1 MQEIV
6 QKRGETST
14 EVRELM
20 HTMLTGDTYTGLQ
33 AIKAL
38 GAIGVPAIG
47 PLMEA
52 LTAADSNAR
61 WIVAMALARVG
72 SDATEPLIEIV
83 RTADDTVTDPAVWA
97 LAEIGD
103 SRAVGPLVAVLQ
115 DDHRSGCCRALTAA
129 ALLKLGDSVGIARV
143 QEAFDL
149 SGEGFAGIAMEA
161 YEGT

>member
-61 WIVAMALARVG
+61 WIVAMALACTRSLNFAHWAHSFLPTHYTQLLTYCIKTFPSSALSETG
-72 SDATEPLIEIV
+72 SVHIHHQSPVSNPVKESRSKDRIMKHFDPL
-83 RTADDTVTDPAVWA
+83 
-97 LAEIGD
+97 G
-103 SRAVGPLVAVLQ
+103 
-115 DDHRSGCCRALTAA
+115 
-129 ALLKLGDSVGIARV
+129 
-143 QEAFDL
+143 
-149 SGEGFAGIAMEA
+149 
-161 YEGT
+161 